1 MDKNARKAKKM
12 GKEWAQGCFC
22 WFLYKSGSDD
32 NDNDDDPR
40 HDAFDSSLFRYDVG
54 SRTLSFCC
62 SFVFLVYFCKCE
74 T

>member
-54 SRTLSFCC
+54 S
-62 SFVFLVYFCKCE
+62 
-74 T
+74 